1 MNKLQENM
9 RRFRTKNL
17 EEQALPDVPMS
28 TGFKRTETYFR
39 EIPEQFLRFY
49 NNEGGNKKGRFID
62 MAEQLVKTYDDPQIQ
77 QSLEKIDD
85 VSAELQE
92 LMDPQSTSDSGHNI
106 KSPQDK
112 HANATV
118 WKYLDDIHETVNV
131 IINNTTFDGW
141 PLETTVAELD
151 GLYTD
156 IEELKDIYSS
166 NYGAKPKQTSPGF

>member
-1 MNKLQENM
+1 MIKL
-9 RRFRTKNL
+9 KDIL
-17 EEQALPDVPMS
+17 EQSLPDVPMS
-28 TGFKRTETYFR
+28 PGFKPTETYSR

-49 NNEGGNKKGRFID
+49 NNDGGNKKGRFID

-77 QSLEKIDD
+77 QALEKIDD

-92 LMDPQSTSDSGHNI
+92 LMDPQSTADMGHSI

-112 HANATV
+112 HANSTV

-151 GLYTD
+151 GLYID
-156 IEELKDIYSS
+156 LEELKNIYSS
-166 NYGAKPKQTSPGF
+166 NYGAKPNQKSPGF